1 MYVCMYVCVYV
12 CIYVCVYVVLFNF
25 MTRKLYTD
33 DHTELTYS
41 APEQEPTFKNL
52 YWELPELEKS
62 VKYISLTVLS
72 EKEVI

>member
-1 MYVCMYVCVYV
+1 MESS
-12 CIYVCVYVVLFNF
+12 IYFLENLQEDNLWKFCPSNILCQTVFIKVLQCS
-25 MTRKLYTD
+25 R
-33 DHTELTYS
+33 
-41 APEQEPTFKNL
+41 AREPTFKNL